1 MAGHPDDATRV
12 GNPER
17 ERAIAHLNDAFA
29 QGYLDVAE
37 FEERSERVYASRTR
51 GDLRGVLEHFPIA
64 GALFPDA
71 TVMTAGSMTPSA
83 VPTRP
88 VELEANWDTVRRKG
102 VWDAPASLLLTG
114 TMGTIDL
121 DFTSAVLAG
130 PVTTVQ
136 LQVSTSTIKIR
147 VGPDHAVRTSG
158 LARSGWSTLKDKA
171 GEPTRPGGPVVE
183 LTGSMSAMSGLTLRR
198 TA

>member
-37 FEERSERVYASRTR
+37 FEERSERVYAARTR
-51 GDLRGVLEHFPIA
+51 GDLRDVLEHLPIT
-64 GALFPDA
+64 GVLFPDA
-71 TVMTAGSMTPSA
+71 PVTAAGAVVPSA

-88 VELEANWDTVRRKG
+88 VEWAANWETVRRKG

-121 DFTSAVLAG
+121 DFTSAALAG

-136 LQVSTSTIKIR
+136 LQVSTQTVKIR
-147 VGPDHAVRTSG
+147 VGPDHEVRTTG
-158 LARSGWSTLKDKA
+158 LARSGWSSLKDKA

-183 LTGSMSAMSGLTLRR
+183 IVGSMSAMSGLTLRR
-198 TA
+198 TV